1 MQYFYGSLGSMN
13 KGVVDQPVPD
23 GIMQQPYE
31 VASQLLDYITK
42 NNVAWYT
49 YEEHVSHPFYL

>member
-1 MQYFYGSLGSMN
+1 MN